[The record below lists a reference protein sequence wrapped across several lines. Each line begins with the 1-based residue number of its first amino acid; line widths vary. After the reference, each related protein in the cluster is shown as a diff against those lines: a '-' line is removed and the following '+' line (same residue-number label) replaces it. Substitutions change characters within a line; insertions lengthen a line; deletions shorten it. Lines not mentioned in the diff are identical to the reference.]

1 MATGKSGSFE
11 IAGTKSVTAKILW
24 SETYDVISNT
34 SVVTIT
40 DVQVKN
46 SSWYGYTYYLSGTL
60 EINGET
66 VVTFNSGLGSHSV
79 RPGSLNTYTSINA
92 NGDYDPAPWGGISV
106 THNDDGT
113 GTCPI
118 TVYFR
123 GWQLDE
129 KASNGFTIDGSSNV
143 SLTAIDR
150 AAPTVSCSISNI
162 TANSF
167 KITATSSAAS
177 DQWSYSLDDGIT
189 GVEFTPTTSTS
200 GSATVTGLSPN
211 TTYYVRVAVRKIS
224 NHVYGESS
232 SIAVKTLGGSTVN
245 SVSTVTADNATVTIT
260 LNATVYEAAYT
271 HTLSLIYGG
280 TTHLTISGIT
290 GWAKGTAN
298 RTITLTAAQRSTL
311 LSTMASV
318 KSFTM
323 SFALKTYS
331 GTTQIGN
338 TSTANGTVQTTAA
351 NSSPT
356 MGAFSY
362 ADSRSAT
369 VAITGNNQYFIQNH
383 SYLQVTPAQ
392 ATAVNS
398 ASIVKYAATCNGVT
412 VSNTTGAAINLGA
425 VTKSGS
431 LSVVVTATDSR
442 GYTVSN
448 TQTITVLAYKSPVVS
463 EISLRRTNDI
473 EEEMQLIFKGSIS
486 SIKPST
492 TEQNSLL
499 NIQYRYKLTSAD
511 TYGSYTS
518 ILAATTVSGTSFN
531 FSDLELCAL
540 DANSSY
546 DFHLR
551 ITDQLDSLSALDLY
565 YIIPQGTPLVALR
578 KKMVGINT
586 PNPDA
591 ALHVVGDGH
600 IVGDVRIEGTLTP
613 DSIDYD
619 FGNPPFYYGT
629 CATAAATVAKV
640 VTCSGFVLE
649 TGATVAVKFTY
660 TNTGTSP
667 TLNVNGTGAKAIKQ
681 YGSTAANAYHW
692 RAGEVVLFVYNG
704 SYWELIS
711 KSTATT
717 SYYGLTKLS
726 SSTSSTSTVLAATA
740 SAVKAAYDRNSWDS
754 ISLTNALAVAYGGTG
769 ATTAAAART
778 NLGVAVTSLY
788 SGSLTSG
795 STTFNYGSYNFYV
808 IIAKPKSTAGLI
820 SLTLPKA
827 AITTTATKYQVADET
842 NYLTFNISY
851 SGSTVTLAYGGSSY
865 AGSVVAVYG
874 IN

>member
-11 IAGTKSVTAKILW
+11 VAGDKGVTMKILW
-24 SETYDVISNT
+24 AETYDTINNT
-34 SVVTIT
+34 STVTIT
-40 DVQVKN
+40 DLQFKDTW
-46 SSWYGYTYYLSGTL
+46 WYGFTYYLSGTL
-60 EINGET
+60 SINGTT
-66 VVTFNSGLGSHSV
+66 VATFSSNLGGHMAKNNDLTSFYSIITNSG
-79 RPGSLNTYTSINA
+79 
-92 NGDYDPAPWGGISV
+92 YDAAPWGDVSV
-106 THNDDGT
+106 THASNGT
-113 GTCPI
+113 ATCPI
-118 TVYFR
+118 AISMR
-123 GWQLDE
+123 GWNTSE
-129 KASNGFTIDGSSNV
+129 SGSNGFTVSGSKTV
-143 SLTAIDR
+143 TLTTIDR

-167 KITATSSAAS
+167 KITANSSASS
-177 DQWSYSLDDGIT
+177 DQWSYSLDGGYT
-189 GVEFTPTTSTS
+189 GKIFQETAATSAS
-200 GSATVTGLSPN
+200 VTVTGLTPN
-211 TTYYVRVAVRKIS
+211 TSYSVSVAVRKVS

-232 SIAVKTLGGSTVN
+232 TTTVKTLGGSTVN
-245 SVSTVTADNATVTIT
+245 SVSTVTADNETVTIT

-280 TTHLTISGIT
+280 TTYLTISGIS

-311 LSTMASV
+311 LSAMASV

-323 SFALKTYS
+323 SFALKTLS

-356 MGAFSY
+356 MGAFSF

-383 SYLQVTPAQ
+383 SYLQVTPSQ

-412 VSNTTGAAINLGA
+412 VSNTTGAALNLGA

-442 GYTVSN
+442 GYTVSS
-448 TQTITVLAYKSPVVS
+448 TQTITVLAYKSPALS

-473 EEEMQLIFKGSIS
+473 EEEMQLIFKGSVS

-518 ILAATTVSGTSFN
+518 ILSSTTVSGTSFS
-531 FSDLELCAL
+531 FSNLELCAL

-586 PNPDA
+586 PNPEA
-591 ALHVVGDGH
+591 ALHVVGDA
-600 IVGDVRIEGTLTP
+600 IVSGSMSAGTVNATTVSATNLSGTLP
-613 DSIDYD
+613 VANIS
-619 FGNPPFYYGT
+619 GT
-629 CATAAATVAKV
+629 LPISKGGTGQTTAAK
-640 VTCSGFVLE
+640 
-649 TGATVAVKFTY
+649 
-660 TNTGTSP
+660 
-667 TLNVNGTGAKAIKQ
+667 
-681 YGSTAANAYHW
+681 
-692 RAGEVVLFVYNG
+692 
-704 SYWELIS
+704 
-711 KSTATT
+711 
-717 SYYGLTKLS
+717 
-726 SSTSSTSTVLAATA
+726 AATA
-740 SAVKAAYDRNSWDS
+740 IVGGQAITPKSVSVTGSQYWNNGAYGLHLNNSDIVGINGLWFPDAVDSAGEGINFYRSSTTWDRLYSYAGTLYYAPN
-754 ISLTNALAVAYGGTG
+754 VATATHPGTRYTVYHSGGVTIPLSKGGTG

-778 NLGVAVTSLY
+778 NLGIAATSLY
-788 SGSLTSG
+788 SGTLSSG
-795 STTFNYGSYNFYV
+795 STTFNYGSYSFYV
-808 IIAKPKSTAGLI
+808 VVGRVTSSGSLLCSVIPKGM
-820 SLTLPKA
+820 
-827 AITTTATKYQVADET
+827 ITTSDVTYQFADES
-842 NYLTFNISY
+842 YYRAFKLKY
-851 SGSTVTLAYGGSSY
+851 SGSTVTLTIGGGYGSITN
-865 AGSVVAVYG
+865 VYG